1 MSSTI
6 AMILSIAVTVICM
19 IASYMIASN
28 KGRSPILWT
37 ILAFFFSI
45 ITLIIIAVL
54 PAKHA
59 APSASA
65 PVH

>member
-1 MSSTI
+1 MY
-6 AMILSIAVTVICM
+6 ILSIAVTVICM

-54 PAKHA
+54 PAKRA
-59 APSASA
+59 
-65 PVH
+65 